1 MTSSAPRFHPRL
13 IRAIHRL
20 DDESVPIA
28 EVWRRVGAWADRRG
42 FPRPGYDNVR
52 RMVLAERDRKA
63 ELRQMRNHVVG
74 TLLTG
79 QTPDPVDALD
89 RLAAVKAGDRR
100 RPGRSRRAS

>member
-1 MTSSAPRFHPRL
+1 MTLSAPRFHPRL

-28 EVWRRVGAWADRRG
+28 EVWRRVGAWADRSGSRG
-42 FPRPGYDNVR
+42 PDMTTSVAIVR
-52 RMVLAERDRKA
+52 AERDRRA
-63 ELRQMRNHVVG
+63 ELRQIRNDVAG

-89 RLAAVKAGDRR
+89 RLAAVKARDRR